1 MDTRALRYFVAIYEG
16 GSISA
21 ASKRLFVA
29 QPALS
34 SALAQLEERLGTTLF
49 VRHRKGV
56 SATEAAQTLYVHA
69 RRILGELGAL
79 EGLFQTPTE
88 TTSLHLALMPALSAT
103 RVGEFLKQLL
113 ANQPGLKLRLVEL
126 GEEAEARLVA
136 ERLRR
141 TGEDFVP
148 LWEESYVLALPHG
161 HPLTLKPALKLQDL
175 HGLALIERCHCELHD
190 EVAGALSRYRV
201 EPEIVARAQHE
212 EWASALVAAGV
223 GVALLP
229 EGSVQHHSDIMTR
242 PLDGLRLSRRIG
254 LAHDLGIPPS
264 IALQA
269 ALDLCRTRTRK
280 QAAGWH

>member
-1 MDTRALRYFVAIYEG
+1 MDTRALRYFVAIHEA

-21 ASKRLFVA
+21 ASRRLFVA

-34 SALAQLEERLGTTLF
+34 SMLAQLEDQLGTILF

-56 SATEAAQTLYVHA
+56 TVTEDGQKLYAHA

-79 EGLFQTPTE
+79 ENLFQTPAE
-88 TTSLHLALMPALSAT
+88 TAPLHLALMPALSAA

-113 ANQPGLKLRLVEL
+113 VNQPQLKLRLAEL

-141 TGEDFVP
+141 TDENFVP
-148 LWEESYVLALPHG
+148 LWEERYVLALPHG
-161 HPLTLKPALKLQDL
+161 HALTLKPAIRLQDL
-175 HGLALIERCHCELHD
+175 HGLPLIERCQCELHD
-190 EVAGALSRYRV
+190 EVASALARYRV

-212 EWASALVAAGV
+212 EWALALVAAGV

-229 EGSVQHHSDIMTR
+229 EGSVQHHPDITTR
-242 PLDGLRLSRRIG
+242 PLEGLRLSRRVG
-254 LAHDLGIPPS
+254 LAYDPGTPPS
-264 IALQA
+264 FGLQA
-269 ALDLCRTRTRK
+269 ALDTCRNHAK
-280 QAAGWH
+280 MQAAG